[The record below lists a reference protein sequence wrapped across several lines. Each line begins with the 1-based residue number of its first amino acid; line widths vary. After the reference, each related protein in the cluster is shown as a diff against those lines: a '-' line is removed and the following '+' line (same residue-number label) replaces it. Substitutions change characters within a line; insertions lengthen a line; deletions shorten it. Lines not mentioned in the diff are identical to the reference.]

1 MIRLENVVKH
11 YRTTEAVNGV
21 TLTINKGEIYGII
34 GYSGAGKSTLI
45 RMINLLEKPTSG
57 KLYVN
62 EIDLLGLSPKELRLQ
77 RRKIGMIFQHFN
89 LLSNKTVFDNV
100 AFPLKIAKVKKDII
114 HNRVTE
120 LLNLVG
126 VSSKA
131 NHYPSELSGGE
142 KQRVGI
148 ARALANNP
156 EVLLC
161 DEVTS
166 ALDPETTKQI
176 LNLLKTIN
184 EKFGIT
190 IVLISHEMAVVKEIC
205 HRVAVM
211 EKGKIIEEG
220 LVISLFTSPQTKT
233 AQNFVKQ
240 ITDLNG
246 DVLEDEKLKVKYP
259 EGILVKLQYINDN
272 VEKPLISSLVKMFDT
287 DVNILQGKIIPTS
300 NGSYGL
306 LYVQLTGNDISQ
318 AIKHLEKQGIEV
330 KRID

>member
-126 VSSKA
+126 LSSKA

-190 IVLISHEMAVVKEIC
+190 IVLISHEMAVVKDIC

-272 VEKPLISSLVKMFDT
+272 VEKPLISSLVKMFDI

-318 AIKHLEKQGIEV
+318 AIKHLEKQRIEV

>member
-126 VSSKA
+126 LSSKA

-272 VEKPLISSLVKMFDT
+272 VEKPLISSLVKMFDI
-287 DVNILQGKIIPTS
+287 DVNIMQGKIIPTS

>member
-126 VSSKA
+126 LSSKA

-272 VEKPLISSLVKMFDT
+272 VEKPLISSLVKMFDI

>member
-272 VEKPLISSLVKMFDT
+272 VEKPLISSLVKMFDI

-306 LYVQLTGNDISQ
+306 LYVQLTGNDLSQ

>member
-126 VSSKA
+126 LSSKA

-272 VEKPLISSLVKMFDT
+272 VEKPLISSLVKMFDI
-287 DVNILQGKIIPTS
+287 DVNILQGKIISTS